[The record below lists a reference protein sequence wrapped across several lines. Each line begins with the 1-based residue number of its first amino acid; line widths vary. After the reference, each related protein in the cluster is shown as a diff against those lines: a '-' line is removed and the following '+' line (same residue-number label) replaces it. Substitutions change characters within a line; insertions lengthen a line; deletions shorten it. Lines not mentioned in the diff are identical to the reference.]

1 MKQVTD
7 ILSLMKTV
15 VGQDKWQAMNEVV
28 EQTKCEAERSN
39 HNHQETKRRLLHSIR
54 AISGLRLWNLV
65 IQHLQNINE
74 GNSLYSDSKYRE
86 ARQ

>member
-15 VGQDKWQAMNEVV
+15 VGQDKWQAMNEVA

-39 HNHQETKRRLLHSIR
+39 HNLQETKRRLLHSIR
-54 AISGLRLWNLV
+54 AIPGLRLWNLV